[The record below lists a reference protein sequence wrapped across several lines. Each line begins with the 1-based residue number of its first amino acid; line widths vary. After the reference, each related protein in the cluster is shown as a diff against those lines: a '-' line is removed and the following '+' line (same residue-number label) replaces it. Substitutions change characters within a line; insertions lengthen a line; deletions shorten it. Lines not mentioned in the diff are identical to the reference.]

1 MTAFLQSAIGAGAA
15 IAIGNFDGVHCGHA
29 AMLRRLRALAEE
41 LNAPAV
47 AITFDP
53 HPVALL
59 RPESAP
65 PLLTDLAERVRLLRA
80 SGVDDVAVLAVSQEL
95 LQMSPG
101 EFFDRVIVAEAAA
114 AGLLEG
120 PNFRFGRNRAG
131 DIDYLSARAAE
142 ASIRFEVMPSVDYG
156 GRMISSSRI
165 RELIGQGCLQ
175 EAVDLLGHPYR
186 ICGTVCAGARRG
198 RTIGFPTANLEA
210 VSNLLPGHAVYGG
223 VSEVAGRRFPVAV
236 SIGPNPT
243 FGEHSTKVECHL
255 VGFSGDLYSTQ
266 LVVDLLQEIRPLQ
279 NFASVDELVARI
291 QVDVA
296 RTIQLCEDYI
306 AVRPAW

>member
-1 MTAFLQSAIGAGAA
+1 MTVFLQSAIGAGAA

-29 AMLRRLRALAEE
+29 AMLRRLRALADE

-65 PLLTDLAERVRLLRA
+65 PLLTDLSERVRLLQS
-80 SGVDDVAVLAVSQEL
+80 SGVDEVAVLTVSHEL

-101 EFFDRVIVAEAAA
+101 EFFDRVIVGEATA

-120 PNFRFGRNRAG
+120 PNFRFGRDRAG
-131 DIDYLSARAAE
+131 DVDYLLARAAE
-142 ASIRFEVMPSVDYG
+142 ASIRFEVMPSVDHG

-165 RELIGQGCLQ
+165 RELIGNCSLQ

-186 ICGTVCAGARRG
+186 IRGTVCAGARRG

-223 VSEVAGRRFPVAV
+223 VADVAGERFPAAV

-243 FGEHSTKVECHL
+243 FGEQSTKVECHL
-255 VGFSGDLYSTQ
+255 AGFSGDLYGTQ
-266 LVVDLLQEIRPLQ
+266 LAVDLLQEIRPLQ
-279 NFASVDELVARI
+279 RFADVAELVAQI
-291 QVDVA
+291 QADVA
-296 RTIQLCEDYI
+296 RAEQLCEDLI
-306 AVRPAW
+306 DL